1 MVRAMESFPRPAAL
15 AAAVLAWAALPLAA
29 QPADSDP
36 AQQLMVRQG
45 TPAVGGLWCGAGLL
59 RDFTLEI
66 VQQYQEVQGR
76 LVRKGRVREI
86 TGRIEGATLRTD
98 PQRNETMELLAHDNQ
113 LRITDA
119 TGVLALARGQFFT
132 RAVGGSC
139 SH

>member
-1 MVRAMESFPRPAAL
+1 MVRAMQYFPRSAL
-15 AAAVLAWAALPLAA
+15 AACVLALAALPLAA
-29 QPADSDP
+29 QSGASDP
-36 AQQLMVRQG
+36 AEQVMVRQG
-45 TPAVGGLWCGAGLL
+45 TPTVGGLWCGAGLL

-66 VQQYQEVQGR
+66 VQQYEEVQGR

-98 PQRNETMELLAHDNQ
+98 PQRNETMELLAQDNE
-113 LRITDA
+113 LRIIAA
-119 TGVLALARGQFFT
+119 TGVLALARGQSFT

>member
-1 MVRAMESFPRPAAL
+1 MVRAMQYFPRSAL
-15 AAAVLAWAALPLAA
+15 AACVLALAALPLAA
-29 QPADSDP
+29 QSGTSDP
-36 AQQLMVRQG
+36 AEQVMVRQG
-45 TPAVGGLWCGAGLL
+45 TPTVGGLWCGAGLL

-66 VQQYQEVQGR
+66 VQQYEDVQGR

-98 PQRNETMELLAHDNQ
+98 PQRNETMELLAQDNE
-113 LRITDA
+113 LRIIAA